1 MIPGGSGCTGTLT
14 TLRWS
19 LVPGLPDFSADG
31 LRRGGHP
38 RFGSGPDPLSS
49 VPTLTP
55 GQRPAPDELDARK
68 ERSMPVFH
76 HGRVFTPGPAPGNP
90 YTIQLERYYESLLSE
105 PAKSGKRAWSAPLR
119 TTSLCLH
126 TIGRPNHPLR
136 PTGLSS
142 LG

>member
-1 MIPGGSGCTGTLT
+1 MNPGGSGFAGTLT

-49 VPTLTP
+49 VGTLAP
-55 GQRPAPDELDARK
+55 GQRPAPDELDTRE
-68 ERSMPVFH
+68 ERSMPVVQY
-76 HGRVFTPGPAPGNP
+76 GRVFTPGPVPGNP

-105 PAKSGKRAWSAPLR
+105 PAKSGKREWTSAFA
-119 TTSLCLH
+119 H
-126 TIGRPNHPLR
+126 DQ
-136 PTGLSS
+136 
-142 LG
+142 